1 MMLNDNLTRLEQS
14 DLIRRAGYTADWV
27 YWFKHGLV
35 QETAYDSLLK
45 HDRKRLHLFVAHSLQ
60 DAPDSAAENN
70 ALILAKHWD
79 EAGEPARAFACYL
92 RAGENAARV
101 YAHAEALMAYDR
113 AHALSRQIEVASPQ
127 ALELYLARGR
137 VMELRGEYAEALA
150 NYEELEQLAERRGD
164 AELQLQAL
172 IQHAKIHSTPN
183 NLFDLAR
190 AEALSLRAL
199 DLARAIRDRAAEAK
213 ALWNLLLVNYF
224 VGKHEQ
230 AIQYGEASLS
240 IARELNLREQ
250 LAYTLNDLAR
260 PYVAVGRTD
269 EFNASQ
275 SEAET
280 LWREL
285 NNVPMLTDN
294 LVYAGSRLFLDG
306 ETEASLVR
314 LNEARTTSREIGNV
328 WGEAFADEVL
338 GGVYYER
345 GDLDAAI
352 RHFQDAARLGE
363 QVNYLDPI
371 YFGQAFLGL
380 IYYALGDI
388 EKGIALLETSFTG
401 DVALSGW
408 ATGPLSALSFLY
420 AENGQVVRAQTV
432 LEQAQAS
439 FDGNMDSPAPIVL
452 GLATIALQ
460 LAQGNAQ
467 AALQHA
473 RELDAVLE
481 ANRLHPFRSFVLSF
495 QARAQVELA
504 DVRGAIDTLEI
515 ARVHAEASQSATAL
529 WEILAMLARLY
540 EMSGETEPARE
551 RRRLGRDAARYI
563 ADHAPPELRDGFM
576 NREQVR
582 GLFE

>member
-14 DLIRRAGYTADWV
+14 DLIRRAAQTPEWA

-45 HDRKRLHLFVAHSLQ
+45 QDRKRLHLYVAQSLQ
-60 DAPDSAAENN
+60 DAPDSAAENS

-92 RAGENAARV
+92 RAGANAARV

-113 AHALSRQIEVASPQ
+113 AHARSRQIELASPQ
-127 ALELYLARGR
+127 ALELYLSRGR

-183 NLFDLAR
+183 NLFDLTH
-190 AEALSLRAL
+190 AEALSLHAL
-199 DLARAIRDRAAEAK
+199 DLARAILDRAAEAK
-213 ALWNLLLVNYF
+213 VLWNLLLVNYF

-230 AIQYGEASLS
+230 AIQYGEASLAL
-240 IARELNLREQ
+240 ARELNLREQ

-260 PYVAVGRTD
+260 PYVAVGRME
-269 EFNASQ
+269 EFKAAQ
-275 SEAET
+275 SEAEA

-294 LVYAGSRLFLDG
+294 LVFSGSRLFLDG

-314 LNEARTTSREIGNV
+314 LHEAQTTSREIGNV

-352 RHFQDAARLGE
+352 RHFQDGARLGR

-371 YFGQAFLGL
+371 HFAQTFLGL

-388 EKGIALLETSFTG
+388 EKGIALLEASFTA
-401 DVALSGW
+401 DVALSAW

-420 AENGQVVRAQTV
+420 AESSQAARAQTA

-439 FDGNMDSPAPIVL
+439 FDGNMDSPAPVVL
-452 GLATIALQ
+452 GIANIALH
-460 LAQGNAQ
+460 LAQGKAQ
-467 AALQHA
+467 TALEYA
-473 RELDAVLE
+473 RELDTVLE
-481 ANRLHPFRSFVLSF
+481 ANRLHPFRSFVLFF

-515 ARVHAEASQSATAL
+515 ARAHAEASQSATAL
-529 WEILAMLARLY
+529 WEILALLARLHDTV
-540 EMSGETEPARE
+540 GETEPARE
-551 RRRLGRDAARYI
+551 RRRFARDTARYI
-563 ADHAPPELRDGFM
+563 ADHAPSELRETFL
-576 NREQVR
+576 NRAEVR
-582 GLFE
+582 ELFS